1 VASLKSFIPNLARVL
16 DMKPAAIYERQR
28 ALVRAGLLDQRSGH
42 GPGSGVL
49 ATPRSFGLLLISI
62 MATPNLSEVERQT
75 RIVANLRS
83 RTKGCP
89 LTGKGTCASALTAVL
104 ESEELANRASF
115 LMVERGGPESDATI
129 AFDVATSGDEMGR
142 PKSQLSRFG
151 KDKACESQLYTQ
163 TYLTIQFDLAARFLR
178 ETEK

>member
-1 VASLKSFIPNLARVL
+1 
-16 DMKPAAIYERQR
+16 M
-28 ALVRAGLLDQRSGH
+28 RAGLLDQRSGH

-89 LTGKGTCASALTAVL
+89 LTGKGTFASALTAVL

-115 LMVERGGPESDATI
+115 LMVERGGPESD
-129 AFDVATSGDEMGR
+129 ATSGDEMGR